1 MISLVPRLKNL
12 LIRRIWRGCY
22 PMTPD
27 GIPIIDRAPG
37 VEGMVLYL
45 PARGS
50 PPLLPLRP

>member
-1 MISLVPRLKNL
+1 MISPVPRLKNL

-50 PPLLPLRP
+50 PPLLPRF